1 MVKNPK
7 STPWTGIVE
16 GFRQQLLAD
25 GKSQNTLS
33 AYLTAVEQF
42 VKFHK
47 DASKVNDIS
56 QVSVNKWLLR
66 FNPRRGT
73 LNLKKNAI
81 RRFLDYLR
89 AEYGYK
95 RDIKIVLKDLPRP
108 EPTYLSV
115 QEQDRLLQY
124 TKGLGE
130 TSQYFVMLKLMLFSG
145 LRIGEVLNLKFADFE
160 GDTLILRETKH
171 GNRRRKHLKNE
182 IARMLKQYVL
192 ARRNKYPLNEIPSG
206 SEDYLFMSKY
216 GGVYKPYSRISINQ
230 RLKQLAKAVGITKK
244 ISPHTLRHSF
254 AVRFLNR
261 GGSLIGL
268 KNYLGHR
275 DIKTTAIYTHIS
287 DEQLKEELERL

>member
-1 MVKNPK
+1 MKKPK
-7 STPWTGIVE
+7 STPWTGIVD
-16 GFRQQLLAD
+16 GFRRQLLAD
-25 GKSQNTLS
+25 GKSQNTVGT
-33 AYLTAVEQF
+33 YLIAVEQF

-47 DASKVNDIS
+47 NANKVNDIT
-56 QVSVNKWLLR
+56 QESVNKWLLR
-66 FNPRRGT
+66 FNPRKAT
-73 LNLKKNAI
+73 LNLKKNAL
-81 RRFLDYLR
+81 RKFLDFLQ
-89 AEYGYK
+89 AEYGFK
-95 RDIKIVLKDLPRP
+95 RQIKIVIKDLPRP
-108 EPTYLSV
+108 EPSYLSV

-130 TSQYFVMLKLMLFSG
+130 TSQYFVMLKLMLYSG
-145 LRIGEVLNLKFADFE
+145 LRIGEVTNLKFSDFE

-182 IARMLKQYVL
+182 IAKMLKQYIL
-192 ARRNKYPLNEIPSG
+192 ARRNKYPLNKYPSG

-230 RLKQLAKAVGITKK
+230 RLKILAKAVGITKR

-275 DIKTTAIYTHIS
+275 DVKTTAIYTHIS